1 MIRKLKLARSDRIW
15 LVFLYAFFQ
24 NSLSSNCF
32 QQASGTPLLC
42 RTQHSFAL
50 LSTQLTFFF
59 MLLCLFLS
67 TCLPSDVALSL
78 TKKAQV
84 NNAVSS
90 ECQGRKH
97 IRWTIFSPF
106 AYQRR
111 QTMHCCKHIPCHECP
126 AAAQHLSTMRLPGN
140 HQWLA
145 QTFHGRSIRSILHSL
160 QQIM

>member
-1 MIRKLKLARSDRIW
+1 MLFSRIAFQVTASNRLLAHLFCAGLNIALPCS
-15 LVFLYAFFQ
+15 LH
-24 NSLSSNCF
+24 NSLSFLCYF
-32 QQASGTPLLC
+32 VLL
-42 RTQHSFAL
+42 
-50 LSTQLTFFF
+50 
-59 MLLCLFLS
+59 LS